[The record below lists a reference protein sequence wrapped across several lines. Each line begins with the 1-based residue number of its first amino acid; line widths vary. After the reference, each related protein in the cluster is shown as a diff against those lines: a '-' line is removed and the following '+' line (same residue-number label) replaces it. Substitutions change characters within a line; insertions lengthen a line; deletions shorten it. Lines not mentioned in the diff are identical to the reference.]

1 MCGMIP
7 KSFTGKMLAWR
18 LRHIPAR
25 RFVLILSI
33 VTGIG
38 SGLAAVILKNTLYYT
53 NYFLTNGFSYH
64 GYYYLFLL
72 FPVAGIILTILF
84 VRYVIKDNISHGVSK
99 VLYSISRNNSQI
111 RPHNTWSSLMAC
123 TLTLGFG
130 GSVGPEAPLVL
141 SGSSIGSNLAR
152 LFRLD
157 YKTATLFIGCGAA
170 GTIAGI
176 FQAPIAGAIFAIEI
190 LMLDLTMTTLIPLL
204 ITTVTAS
211 LLSYFLMGE
220 EVLFSFILTR
230 PFQLADIPFFLFLGV
245 FTGLVSVFFIRG
257 SIATEAFLKRFS
269 VPVRVTLAGIG
280 LATLIFAYPS
290 LFGEGYTVLKSVI
303 EGKGDIIGNPDLFG
317 PLKQNDWTFLLII
330 FGLIFMK
337 VIAMALT
344 QGSGGI
350 GGTFAPAIF
359 VGGISGYFLATALNT
374 TFDLDVSKANF
385 ALVGMAGVMAG
396 VMHAPLT
403 AIFLIA
409 EITGG
414 YLLLTPLIMT
424 SAISYLTSHLF
435 EKHSIYT
442 RQLAARKELITHDK
456 DKAVLSFMSPRQLIE
471 TNFATIHPDATLG
484 NLVQV
489 IAKASRNIFPV
500 VDEKGIL
507 QGIVMLDD
515 IREIMFDHQLYDNTF
530 VRDLMIQP
538 ECHIDPEDTM
548 DSVIML
554 FQQSSRYNLPVLKD
568 GRYMGFISRA
578 TVFSQYRELLRKF
591 SDD

>member
-1 MCGMIP
+1 MIP

-25 RFVLILSI
+25 QFVLILSVI
-33 VTGIG
+33 TGIG

-84 VRYVIKDNISHGVSK
+84 VRYIIKDNISHGVSK

-141 SGSSIGSNLAR
+141 SGSAIGSNLTR

-176 FQAPIAGAIFAIEI
+176 FRAPIAGAIFAIEI

-230 PFQLADIPFFLFLGV
+230 PFHLADIPFFLFLGV

-269 VPVRVTLAGIG
+269 MPVRVTLAGIG

-317 PLKQNDWTFLLII
+317 PLKQNDWTFLVII
-330 FGLIFMK
+330 FGLIFLK

-538 ECHIDPEDTM
+538 ECHINPDDTM